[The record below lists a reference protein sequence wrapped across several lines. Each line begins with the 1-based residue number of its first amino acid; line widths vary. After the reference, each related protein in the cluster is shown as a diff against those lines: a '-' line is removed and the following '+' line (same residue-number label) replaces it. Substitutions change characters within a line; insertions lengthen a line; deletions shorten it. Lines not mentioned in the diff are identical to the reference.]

1 MITMIAHHA
10 VKDYEAW
17 ISGGKEAMKNTER
30 NAQSGI
36 VASKVYRTA
45 DGSGVI
51 VMHTFNNLEAAQK
64 YEKMMQSPEG
74 HAMDCFHEARV
85 AAPQS
90 RRSRRRR
97 SGN

>member
-1 MITMIAHHA
+1 MITMIAQHA

-17 ISGGKEAMKNTER
+17 ISAGKEAMKNTER

-74 HAMDCFHEARV
+74 HAMVEKVGAKLPITIWLAEEV
-85 AAPQS
+85 EL
-90 RRSRRRR
+90 
-97 SGN
+97 

>member
-1 MITMIAHHA
+1 MITMIAHHG

-45 DGSGVI
+45 DGSEVI
-51 VMHTFNNLEAAQK
+51 VMHTFNNLESAQK
-64 YEKMMQSPEG
+64 YEKMMQSAEG
-74 HAMDCFHEARV
+74 HAMVEKVGGKLPMTIWLAEEV
-85 AAPQS
+85 EL
-90 RRSRRRR
+90 
-97 SGN
+97 

>member
-10 VKDYEAW
+10 VKDYDAW

-74 HAMDCFHEARV
+74 HAMVEKMGGKLPMTIWLAEEV
-85 AAPQS
+85 AL
-90 RRSRRRR
+90 
-97 SGN
+97 

>member
-1 MITMIAHHA
+1 MITMIAQHA
-10 VKDYEAW
+10 VMDYEAW
-17 ISGGKEAMKNTER
+17 ISAGKEAMKNTER

-45 DGSGVI
+45 DGSSVI

-74 HAMDCFHEARV
+74 HAMVEKAGAKLPITIWLV
-85 AAPQS
+85 EEVEL
-90 RRSRRRR
+90 
-97 SGN
+97 

>member
-1 MITMIAHHA
+1 MITMIAQHA

-17 ISGGKEAMKNTER
+17 ISGGRDAMKNTER

-51 VMHTFNNLEAAQK
+51 VMHTFNNLESAQK
-64 YEKMMQSPEG
+64 YEKMMQSSEG
-74 HAMDCFHEARV
+74 HAMVEKLGGKLPMTVWLAEEV
-85 AAPQS
+85 EL
-90 RRSRRRR
+90 
-97 SGN
+97 

>member
-1 MITMIAHHA
+1 MITLIAHHA

-74 HAMDCFHEARV
+74 HAMVEKMGAKLPMTIWLAEEV
-85 AAPQS
+85 EL
-90 RRSRRRR
+90 
-97 SGN
+97 

>member
-36 VASKVYRTA
+36 IASKVYRMA

-51 VMHTFNNLEAAQK
+51 IMHTFNNLEAAQK

-74 HAMDCFHEARV
+74 HAMVEKMGAKLPITIWLAEEV
-85 AAPQS
+85 EL
-90 RRSRRRR
+90 
-97 SGN
+97 

>member
-10 VKDYEAW
+10 VQDYEAW

-36 VASKVYRTA
+36 IASKVYRTA

-74 HAMDCFHEARV
+74 HAMVEKMGGKLPMTILLAEEV
-85 AAPQS
+85 EL
-90 RRSRRRR
+90 
-97 SGN
+97 

>member
-1 MITMIAHHA
+1 MITLIAHHA

-17 ISGGKEAMKNTER
+17 IRGGKEAMKDTER

-51 VMHTFNNLEAAQK
+51 VMHSFNNLEAAQK

-74 HAMDCFHEARV
+74 HAMVEKMGAKLPMTIWLAEEV
-85 AAPQS
+85 EL
-90 RRSRRRR
+90 
-97 SGN
+97 

>member
-10 VKDYEAW
+10 VTDYEAW
-17 ISGGKEAMKNTER
+17 RSVAKEARKNTER

-36 VASKVYRTA
+36 VASKAFRTA

-74 HAMDCFHEARV
+74 HAMVEKNGAKLPITIWLV
-85 AAPQS
+85 EEVEL
-90 RRSRRRR
+90 
-97 SGN
+97 

>member
-1 MITMIAHHA
+1 MITLIAHHA

-17 ISGGKEAMKNTER
+17 IRGGKEAMKNTER

-51 VMHTFNNLEAAQK
+51 VMHTFNNVAEAQK

-74 HAMDCFHEARV
+74 HAMVEKMGGKLPITIWLAEEV
-85 AAPQS
+85 EL
-90 RRSRRRR
+90 
-97 SGN
+97 